1 MVRVIFSQLVNLD
14 FLRASLVVVLVFMV
28 VGGGVMVFMGIL
40 VASCV
45 GELVMVGLV
54 TVFSLGEL
62 VLVNFF

>member
-1 MVRVIFSQLVNLD
+1 MVGLVMMFSM
-14 FLRASLVVVLVFMV
+14 VVLVFMV
-28 VGGGVMVFMGIL
+28 VGGGAMVFMGIF
-40 VASCV
+40 VDSCV